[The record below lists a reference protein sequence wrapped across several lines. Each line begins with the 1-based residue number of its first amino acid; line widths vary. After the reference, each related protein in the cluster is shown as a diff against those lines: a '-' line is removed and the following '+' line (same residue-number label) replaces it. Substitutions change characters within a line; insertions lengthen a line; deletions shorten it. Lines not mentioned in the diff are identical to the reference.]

1 MKKKALLLV
10 LAAALIVVASIGGTL
25 AWLSDKTTAIT
36 NTFTA
41 GDVGITLTEPNYDG
55 NDSAILVPGVSI
67 DKDPTVTVTADSE
80 DCYVFVKVTNE
91 LSDIL
96 SGFAINSDWEAVG
109 GHSGLY
115 QYKEIVQ
122 KSSTD
127 TVLTKL
133 FTSITVDQDADADT
147 VATYDGKTIVVT
159 AYAIQ
164 SDIISE
170 ADAITQAAT
179 ALGA

>member
-10 LAAALIVVASIGGTL
+10 LAAALVVVASVGGTL
-25 AWLSDKTTAIT
+25 AWLSSTSGTIT

-41 GDVGITLTEPNYDG
+41 GDVGLTLEEPNYDG

-80 DCYVFVKVTNE
+80 ACYVFVKVTNE
-91 LSDIL
+91 LSGIL
-96 SGFAINSDWEAVG
+96 TGFAIDDDWEAVS
-109 GHSGLY
+109 GHPGLY
-115 QYKEIVQ
+115 EYKDVVL
-122 KSSTD
+122 KSGTD
-127 TVLTKL
+127 TELTEL

-159 AYAIQ
+159 AFAIQ

-170 ADAITQAAT
+170 ADAILQAAT
-179 ALGA
+179 ALA